1 MVVFVLVLAVA
12 IILTG
17 CGGQKKDTTVVEVKP
32 IILGVPTALGTI
44 EGADSLRAVELAVK
58 EINAN
63 GGVTVGGE
71 KRPLK
76 IESIDTRES
85 EPGLPVHDAL
95 AAIERLITD
104 KKPHAL
110 VVSSFRSEVLLS
122 SMDLI
127 GQYKVPNII
136 TIAMTT
142 EFEKKLQTDYDKYKY
157 NFRMG
162 LTSGYLVQYLSNIME
177 HIGDELG
184 FKKVYI
190 INQDVLWAEGTAGG
204 VAKWFE
210 ANGWEVVGKD
220 SYPTGASDFSSSLT
234 KARQGGAQV
243 IMPVFDMPQAGI
255 LLKQAKSMRV
265 PALMAGFISPAA
277 SASAW
282 NTFDGEVEGLVNFIF
297 EIGPIPVKA
306 VPQSVSF
313 FENYGK
319 EFGADR
325 QSKLS
330 GHGPGPSYDA
340 VYVLVDAI
348 ERANSL
354 DADAI
359 VDALKKTDTK
369 GVIGRIKFNE
379 NHQVIYGFDPA
390 ETAIGAAFQWRAPGV
405 RIPVFPGIAAESKIE
420 LPDYMK

>member
-1 MVVFVLVLAVA
+1 MMVVFVLVLAVA

-277 SASAW
+277 SA
-282 NTFDGEVEGLVNFIF
+282 
-297 EIGPIPVKA
+297 
-306 VPQSVSF
+306 
-313 FENYGK
+313 
-319 EFGADR
+319 
-325 QSKLS
+325 
-330 GHGPGPSYDA
+330 
-340 VYVLVDAI
+340 
-348 ERANSL
+348 
-354 DADAI
+354 
-359 VDALKKTDTK
+359 
-369 GVIGRIKFNE
+369 
-379 NHQVIYGFDPA
+379 
-390 ETAIGAAFQWRAPGV
+390 
-405 RIPVFPGIAAESKIE
+405 
-420 LPDYMK
+420 